1 MLNSLRCR
9 KRKLWH
15 FSRKKKFCEKTCNLI
30 ITWFIPLIPRQ
41 SGIFSPRLARITFW
55 LPNLKQAPTKM
66 LQNNRL
72 LAHRLHDEIWG
83 KYICHSVHARTTL
96 LLLWEWEIKCLITRR
111 ARSSYINIELF
122 VCRQSEDETYQVM
135 NPSRIFHTLETN
147 YNI

>member
-15 FSRKKKFCEKTCNLI
+15 FSRKNKFCEKTCNLI